1 MQDNTGWGND
11 MEIGRTEA
19 AAGRIRRV
27 DRFRAT
33 YDVIPGSEMA
43 SVSRAAGQAG
53 HYGQSGF
60 MPTQS
65 WQDARMEPPW
75 SVQRNSIEDSGMHE
89 QPDERWNARSAI
101 HRVAMRTSEVLGQLK
116 ARLAQIKNAPRSG
129 RRGGIG
135 KPAVLLTCL
144 AVPLLGMGLLGI
156 IGAGEFN
163 RQLQEMGM
171 GFISI
176 DDALSSMKSLAGYT
190 GRSLN
195 DYFTGANGF
204 ILFAVTSRIPL
215 LIAGAGSL
223 ASGIISAAMH
233 RRKAAAQA
241 CQPWTENLLSKKG
254 SIPSRGVFGL

>member
-1 MQDNTGWGND
+1 MQENSGWENGMETGS
-11 MEIGRTEA
+11 TKA

-27 DRFRAT
+27 DRFRAS
-33 YDVIPGSEMA
+33 YDVTPGSNMA
-43 SVSRAAGQAG
+43 FVSRTAGQAG
-53 HYGQSGF
+53 HYRQAGF

-65 WQDARMEPPW
+65 WQNARMEPPW
-75 SVQRNSIEDSGMHE
+75 SVQGNSTEDSRMFE
-89 QPDERWNARSAI
+89 QPDGRWNARSAI
-101 HRVAMRTSEVLGQLK
+101 HRVAMRTSEVFEKLK
-116 ARLAQIKNAPRSG
+116 ARLAQIKRTPRSG

-144 AVPLLGMGLLGI
+144 AVPLLGMGLMGI

-223 ASGIISAAMH
+223 VSGIISATMH
-233 RRKAAAQA
+233 RRNAAAQA